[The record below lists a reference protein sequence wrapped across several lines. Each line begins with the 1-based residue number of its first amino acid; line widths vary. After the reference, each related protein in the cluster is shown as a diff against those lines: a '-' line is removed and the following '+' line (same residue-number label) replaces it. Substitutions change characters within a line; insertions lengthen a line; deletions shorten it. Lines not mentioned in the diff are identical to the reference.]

1 MGFLNTLSHGASI
14 VFPTDAFDAS
24 LTLDAIAAE
33 RCTALL
39 GVPTM
44 FIAQLEKLAAKPYTI
59 TTLRVCLASGAPV
72 PIALQERL
80 NRAMGVT
87 DVLIAYG
94 MTEVSPVSTM
104 MDISDPPERK
114 KGGLGTP
121 MPHNTI
127 KIVDSEGQIVPR
139 GTRGE
144 ICSSGYA
151 LMRGYLDNLEATNQA
166 MRRDENGVLW
176 MHTGDEGYIDEGY
189 AQITGRI
196 KDMIIRGKYYRSP
209 MPAFRSRTD
218 TLQGGEHIF
227 PAEIEERLLHHPALA
242 EVSVVGLPDDRYG
255 EVVSAF
261 LRLGDSTAKPSNVEI
276 RKWVG
281 YTLGRHKIPVHV
293 FWVGKRG
300 VAEDFPK
307 TGSGKH
313 QKHVLR
319 EMGKRLLQ
327 MGNGGDQ
334 ARERARL

>member
-14 VFPTDAFDAS
+14 VFPSDAFDAG

-44 FIAQLEKLAAKPYTI
+44 FIAQLEKLAAKPYKLTS
-59 TTLRVCLASGAPV
+59 LRVGLVSGAPV

-80 NRAMGVT
+80 RKYMGID

-104 MDISDPPERK
+104 MDISDPKERK
-114 KGGLGTP
+114 RGGLGTP

-127 KIVDSEGQIVPR
+127 KIIDQTGKIVPR

-151 LMRGYLDNLEATNQA
+151 LMRGYLDNLEATSEAIRQ
-166 MRRDENGVLW
+166 DDNGVLW
-176 MHTGDEGYIDEGY
+176 MHTGDEGYVDEGY
-189 AQITGRI
+189 AHITGRI
-196 KDMIIRGKYYRSP
+196 KDMIIRGQC
-209 MPAFRSRTD
+209 A
-218 TLQGGEHIF
+218 TLSTCKDFTEVASGGENIF
-227 PAEIEERLLHHPALA
+227 PAEIEERLLQHPSVA
-242 EVSVVGLPDDRYG
+242 EVSVVGLPNDRYG

-261 LRLGDSTAKPSNVEI
+261 LRAADINKKPCDVQIQE
-276 RKWVG
+276 WVG
-281 YTLGRHKIPVHV
+281 DALGRQKIPVHV
-293 FWVGKRG
+293 FWIGEPG
-300 VAEDFPK
+300 VEHDFPK

-313 QKHVLR
+313 QKHILR
-319 EMGKRLLQ
+319 EIGRKLLQ
-327 MGNGGDQ
+327 KQDKDEKVQ
-334 ARERARL
+334 ARARL